1 MVMLLVLL
9 LVLLL
14 VVVVV
19 VLVLQLLLLL
29 WLRRRLRLMCK
40 IQEGHADVTKGTQAI
55 TNRRSLRPNT
65 RLSRKVD

>member
-1 MVMLLVLL
+1 MMLLVLL
-9 LVLLL
+9 QLLL

-29 WLRRRLRLMCK
+29 LLRRRLRLMCK

-55 TNRRSLRPNT
+55 TDRSSLRPNT
-65 RLSRKVD
+65 RLSREAD